1 MVMCFTSLY
10 LHTELLLRKCQRKQ
24 LAKLWQQ
31 ELNVNVG
38 IFFLLFPN
46 RPRCCKWP
54 TQKNCPE
61 LGLFGSFTLYFSVK
75 QCLAAAC
82 ESTCV
87 LHLLILKTFNLP
99 LRFTA
104 LKITADTFVSAS
116 KLWRIGILL
125 PKCSWPQCCGCA
137 LESACTSMWPPAYTL
152 IKAWR
157 KLQLHFSHGKD
168 LKRKPAW

>member
-1 MVMCFTSLY
+1 MTLNVYKKTGLCKIVVSFSMRGLSHWLVALLKWWLPLALQGSRACSWLMVMCFIFLY

-99 LRFTA
+99 LRLTA

-116 KLWRIGILL
+116 KR
-125 PKCSWPQCCGCA
+125 
-137 LESACTSMWPPAYTL
+137 
-152 IKAWR
+152 
-157 KLQLHFSHGKD
+157 
-168 LKRKPAW
+168 